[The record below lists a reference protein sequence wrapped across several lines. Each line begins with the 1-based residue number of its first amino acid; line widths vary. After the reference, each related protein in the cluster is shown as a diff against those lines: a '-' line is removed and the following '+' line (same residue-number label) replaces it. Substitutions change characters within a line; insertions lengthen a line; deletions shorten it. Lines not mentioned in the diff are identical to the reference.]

1 MSILTHRI
9 QQLHAYHS
17 LTLPKKE
24 ETKVQKESFKDILST
39 FDKIKISK
47 HAKQRMAERDIKISI
62 KQWND
67 IETKMKEAKK
77 KGVTDSLVVMDHATL
92 LVSTKNNTVVTALN
106 HDEASSRIFTNING
120 TILID

>member
-1 MSILTHRI
+1 MPHRI
-9 QQLHAYHS
+9 QQLQAYHS

-24 ETKVQKESFKDILST
+24 ETKVQQESFKDILST
-39 FDKIKISK
+39 FDNIKISK
-47 HAKQRMAERDIKISI
+47 HAKQRMAERDIKISN